1 VSPADPAARAL
12 EVVGAYAMAYGR
24 LDQAIEDAVGQVA
37 RWEDSQGTSRLR
49 VADAAIARLAEVRAE
64 VQTQLVAGGNDG

>member
-12 EVVGAYAMAYGR
+12 EVVGAVAYAYGR

-37 RWEDSQGTSRLR
+37 RWDGSQGTSRPR

-64 VQTQLVAGGNDG
+64 VRAELEAGSNGG